1 MKITAELQEKLDAAK
16 TAEEK
21 KILLAEAGMEL
32 SDEDIE
38 KVSGGSGIT
47 VQDWTASEYEITL

>member
-21 KILLAEAGMEL
+21 KKLLAEAGLEL

-38 KVSGGSGIT
+38 KVAGGIVVS
-47 VQDWTASEYEITL
+47 DWNYVDIEISL